1 MRRGA
6 EVAAAALA
14 ALVVGVAAPSAVGR
28 ASAQAPAA
36 GRAAQP
42 AEPAQAAPVADA
54 GAQIDQVAG
63 ELAGLDTQV
72 TQLQAALAQ
81 ADAVLATDQ
90 ASVEEIRQEATSR
103 EQLQAQLVGQA
114 RAYAIQRYMYGSAD
128 SRDLL
133 AFLSALN
140 KPADDAVW
148 GLATLEV
155 SSAAALDQAQQ
166 VAKARAAVADRLAQA
181 ESDVVLLTT
190 ARERRAQELDTATTQ
205 RTEVA
210 TRFDGVVRELGQ
222 ATVNGMSTVAYDA
235 YRKAEATLAAEQPA
249 CALRW
254 ELLAAIGKTES
265 NHGVGRLDVFG
276 NSLVPIIGIP
286 IGGDTDGGALDGDAS
301 RDHAVGPMQFIP
313 STWRKWG
320 TDANGDGKAD
330 PGNIVDAATAAGR
343 YLCRAAGDLTLGTEA
358 GVIRAILSYNP
369 NQTYLRVVGARFEA
383 LASDLAL
390 GWFSAATLPP
400 APAPVADVAPNA
412 GPNGREAT
420 GNSPTVT
427 APPATTV
434 TQVRVFGAQDLTTS
448 TTGPVTIQPGEC
460 AGPTLALDPRAGF
473 LRCGPTGA
481 ALLDP
486 CEIAP
491 YDPTL
496 VGCLPDPTGTPV
508 LLRLAGP
515 APTAQL
521 GAAPPY
527 RLLVLDGGDRCLP
540 IPATEPTQPAP
551 PAPTTTTP
559 TTTTPT
565 TAGGTSTAPPT
576 SGTAPPSTAPTT
588 GTSTPAPPHGS
599 STTTATTAAAAA
611 AAATSTAAT
620 GTDATTTSTA
630 PKAKSPSA
638 ARASTTSTSA
648 PTTTSP
654 PTTTIPLAERPTY
667 ACASGATVIGPPDS
681 SSPTWVALIRQAG
694 LADRQLAVVQAL
706 S

>member
-14 ALVVGVAAPSAVGR
+14 VLVVGVAAPSAVGR
-28 ASAQAPAA
+28 ASAQAPA
-36 GRAAQP
+36 
-42 AEPAQAAPVADA
+42 ADA

-81 ADAVLATDQ
+81 ADAVLATAQ
-90 ASVEEIRQEATSR
+90 ASVDTIRQEATSR

-190 ARERRAQELDTATTQ
+190 ARARRAQELNTATAQ
-205 RTEVA
+205 RAEVA

-286 IGGDTDGGALDGDAS
+286 IGGDTDGGALDGDPG

-320 TDANGDGKAD
+320 TDANRDGKAD

-412 GPNGREAT
+412 GPDGRAPT
-420 GNSPTVT
+420 GNSPSLT
-427 APPATTV
+427 AAPATTV
-434 TQVRVFGAQDLTTS
+434 TEIRVFGPQDLTTS
-448 TTGPVTIQPGEC
+448 TTAPATIPPGEC
-460 AGPTLALDPRAGF
+460 AGPTLTLDPRAGF
-473 LRCGPTGA
+473 LRCGPTGG

-486 CEIAP
+486 CEVAP
-491 YDPTL
+491 YDATL

-521 GAAPPY
+521 AAAPPY

-540 IPATEPTQPAP
+540 IPATEPTQPP
-551 PAPTTTTP
+551 PPP
-559 TTTTPT
+559 STTTTPT

-588 GTSTPAPPHGS
+588 GPSSPPRGS

-611 AAATSTAAT
+611 AAATTSATTPAVATSATAAPR
-620 GTDATTTSTA
+620 TDAATTSAA
-630 PKAKSPSA
+630 PRTKAPSA
-638 ARASTTSTSA
+638 AKAASTTSTSA
-648 PTTTSP
+648 PSTTSA

-667 ACASGATVIGPPDS
+667 ACASGATVIGPPNS
-681 SSPTWVALIRQAG
+681 SSPTWAALVRQPG
-694 LADRQLAVVQAL
+694 LADRQLVVVQAL

>member
-1 MRRGA
+1 M
-6 EVAAAALA
+6 A
-14 ALVVGVAAPSAVGR
+14 ALVVGVVGPWPSGAP
-28 ASAQAPAA
+28 APAA
-36 GRAAQP
+36 PTGDKPPSGQRR
-42 AEPAQAAPVADA
+42 VADA

-81 ADAVLATDQ
+81 ADEVLAKAQ
-90 ASVEEIRQEATSR
+90 ASVEAIRQDATSR
-103 EQLQAQLVGQA
+103 QQLEAQLVGQA

-155 SSAAALDQAQQ
+155 SSQAALDQAGQ

-181 ESDVVLLTT
+181 ESDVTLLTT
-190 ARERRAQELDTATTQ
+190 VRARRAQELDATTAQ
-205 RTEVA
+205 RAEVA

-235 YRKAEATLAAEQPA
+235 YRKAAATLAAEQPA

-286 IGGDTDGGALDGDAS
+286 IGGDTDGGVLDGDSS

-313 STWRKWG
+313 STWQKWG

-390 GWFSAATLPP
+390 GWFSAAALPP
-400 APAPVADVAPNA
+400 APAPVADVAPNS
-412 GPNGREAT
+412 GPGGREAAGT
-420 GNSPTVT
+420 APTLT
-427 APPATTV
+427 APPATV
-434 TQVRVFGAQDLTTS
+434 LTQVRVFGAQDLTTS
-448 TTGPVTIQPGEC
+448 TTAPMTIQPGEC

-473 LRCGPTGA
+473 LRCGPTGS

-486 CEIAP
+486 CEVAP
-491 YDPTL
+491 YDATL
-496 VGCLPDPTGTPV
+496 VGCLPDPTGSPV

-515 APTAQL
+515 APTVDL
-521 GAAPPY
+521 G
-527 RLLVLDGGDRCLP
+527 
-540 IPATEPTQPAP
+540 
-551 PAPTTTTP
+551 
-559 TTTTPT
+559 
-565 TAGGTSTAPPT
+565 GGTAV
-576 SGTAPPSTAPTT
+576 
-588 GTSTPAPPHGS
+588 PAAGAGRRRSLLAHPGDG
-599 STTTATTAAAAA
+599 ADVGA
-611 AAATSTAAT
+611 
-620 GTDATTTSTA
+620 
-630 PKAKSPSA
+630 A
-638 ARASTTSTSA
+638 ARADHDHHHDHRRRDEHRPADLGQRADLDVADDGHVELRAGSRVDHDDRHDRGSRGRRGGHVGGDLHRDGRGHHHGRAEGEGPERGQGLHDVHLGADHDHGTDDDHPA
-648 PTTTSP
+648 RRAADLRLRQRRHGHRPAGRLGRDVVGPRP
-654 PTTTIPLAERPTY
+654 PGRP
-667 ACASGATVIGPPDS
+667 GRPPARR
-681 SSPTWVALIRQAG
+681 PPG
-694 LADRQLAVVQAL
+694 LRLTRPARLTRLVTG
-706 S
+706 